1 MGETYIS
8 VKDYAAKTNRSIQ
21 GVYQQMKREKNAEQ
35 LKGHIIIK
43 QVNNRDV
50 KYLDEYAVKLLS
62 QNRNNVPA
70 VVLNIEDKEKIKML
84 ESENKSLLV
93 KIAEQADKLSEQADE
108 LYSTK
113 TLLLES
119 NAESKQAKEKLQET
133 ENKIENQIKEN
144 VKLQEQLKALEEQLA
159 AEKKRKLSFKERLFG
174 KKREEEKEE
183 NSYWFTHLFMNG

>member
-1 MGETYIS
+1 MRTNMEEKYIS
-8 VKDYAAKTNRSIQ
+8 VKEYAMRENRSIQ
-21 GVYQQMKREKNAEQ
+21 GVYQQMKRENNSKLLE
-35 LKGHIIIK
+35 GHIIIK
-43 QVNNRDV
+43 QINNRNV

-119 NAESKQAKEKLQET
+119 NAESKQTKEKLQET

-144 VKLQEQLKALEEQLA
+144 AKLQEQLKALEEQLA

-174 KKREEEKEE
+174 KKREE
-183 NSYWFTHLFMNG
+183 

>member
-70 VVLNIEDKEKIKML
+70 VILNIEDKEKRKML

-108 LYSTK
+108 LYSAK

-119 NAESKQAKEKLQET
+119 NAESEQTKEKLQET
-133 ENKIENQIKEN
+133 ENKNA
-144 VKLQEQLKALEEQLA
+144 KLQEQLKALEEQLA

-174 KKREEEKEE
+174 KKREE
-183 NSYWFTHLFMNG
+183 

>member
-1 MGETYIS
+1 MRKNMEEKYIS
-8 VKDYAAKTNRSIQ
+8 VKEYAMRENRSIQ
-21 GVYQQMKREKNAEQ
+21 GVYQQMKRENNSKLLE
-35 LKGHIIIK
+35 GHIIIK
-43 QVNNRDV
+43 QINNRNV

-70 VVLNIEDKEKIKML
+70 VILNIEDKEKIKML

-93 KIAEQADKLSEQADE
+93 KIAEQADKLSEQANE

-119 NAESKQAKEKLQET
+119 NAESEQTKEKLQET
-133 ENKIENQIKEN
+133 ENKN

-174 KKREEEKEE
+174 KKREE
-183 NSYWFTHLFMNG
+183 

>member
-174 KKREEEKEE
+174 KKRKK
-183 NSYWFTHLFMNG
+183 